1 MTVQAPRPASA
12 PPAARADPRSAPYP
26 LLIALALTVLLVA
39 VVSVAVG
46 AVRLPIS
53 KVLSALGAPL
63 GLGSRSVDP
72 IVSSIVLQ
80 LRLPRVV
87 LAALVGA
94 ALATSGAIFQGL
106 FRNPMADPYII
117 GVSAGAALGAT
128 SAIVFGVTFAAGGL
142 SAATV
147 FAFVGA
153 VAVTAIVYRLGWH
166 GGDVVIEQ
174 LLLAGVAIGA
184 FLGAVISAMQVLG
197 GESLQQVLFW
207 LLGGFSG
214 RRWEHVLLIF
224 PYVVVGY
231 VVAAAGA
238 RDLNLMVL
246 GDETARSLGVAT
258 GRVRIQLTA
267 AGALMAAAAVATSGL
282 IGFVGLIVPHLLRLV
297 TGPDHRRLFP
307 AAALGGA
314 VTMLLADTLART
326 LAAPREIPVGIVTAG
341 AGAPFFLYLLTK
353 QRKRRFWS

>member
-1 MTVQAPRPASA
+1 MTVQAPPAASA
-12 PPAARADPRSAPYP
+12 SPAARAESRYGLYP
-26 LLIALALTVLLVA
+26 LLGALAVALLFVA
-39 VVSVAVG
+39 VVGIAVG
-46 AVRLPIS
+46 AVRLPVS
-53 KVLSALGAPL
+53 QVLGALGAPL
-63 GLGSRSVDP
+63 GLGSAAANP
-72 IVSSIVLQ
+72 IASSIVFQ

-117 GVSAGAALGAT
+117 GVSAGAAVGAT

-153 VAVTAIVYRLGWH
+153 VTVTAIVYRLGWYR
-166 GGDVVIEQ
+166 GDVVVEQ

-214 RRWEHVLLIF
+214 RRWEHVVLIL

-238 RDLNLMVL
+238 RDLNLLVL

-297 TGPDHRRLFP
+297 TGPDHRRLLP

-326 LAAPREIPVGIVTAG
+326 VAAPREIPVGIVTAG
-341 AGAPFFLYLLTK
+341 AGAPFFLYLLRK
-353 QRKRRFWS
+353 QSTRRFWS